1 MLTVEIDFRMAGL
14 DDEIPV
20 KKKKKNQNGANT
32 LADGRLRYLIQYSIL
47 IEIKNRERV
56 FRLQGSLLSMPLCQ
70 LGPRFWA

>member
-20 KKKKKNQNGANT
+20 KKKKNGANT

>member
-20 KKKKKNQNGANT
+20 KKNGANT